1 MLPHRDAEMGNRGSV
16 PKAIR
21 LDMLY

>member
-1 MLPHRDAEMGNRGSV
+1 MLPHRDAEMGNRGSA